1 MFTLRPYQQNCVD
14 AGVRFF
20 TNNRVVKPKILVA
33 PTAAGKSIIIA
44 AIASQLEGNILIL
57 QPTKE
62 LLGQNFMKYMKY
74 DRNAEI
80 YSASFNRKK
89 LARVTFATI
98 GSITRVAELFTQ
110 FNHLIIDEAHLYPAS
125 QESMFGKF
133 LTINPQL
140 KILGLTATPFRLHTG
155 STSARLVMM
164 HNRHIYNGYAH
175 IIQIQD
181 IVNFW
186 SPLKYLIDGG
196 NKSLLKAKNS
206 GIEYT
211 DESLEKYFLNIEEK
225 VMLYARRYADRRTL
239 IFVPSVKMADK
250 LAKLLPGSASV
261 SALTD
266 SKERDRIING
276 FKSGRILTV
285 FNVNVL
291 SVGFDYPELEV
302 LIDAVP
308 TMSLARHY
316 QKIGRLTRVHKDK
329 EFGLVVDLSGN
340 TEKFGKIEDLEIR
353 PVGGSH
359 HVFSGGRQLTGVD
372 LTQISF
378 PIAQREF
385 VFEDIMFDFGQYK
398 GKRITEITDKRYLSW
413 VMDNF
418 TGRDLLVKNIKH
430 HLTKARE
437 IR

>member
-20 TNNRVVKPKILVA
+20 TNNKVFKPKILVA

-62 LLGQNFMKYMKY
+62 LLGQNFGKYMKY

-80 YSASFNRKK
+80 YSASFMRKK
-89 LARVTFATI
+89 IARVTFATI
-98 GSITRVAELFTQ
+98 GSITKVAGLFSQ
-110 FNHLIIDEAHLYPAS
+110 FNHLIIDEAHLYPAT

-133 LTINPQL
+133 MKENPQL
-140 KILGLTATPFRLHTG
+140 KILGLTATPFRLHSG
-155 STSARLVMM
+155 SEKARLVMM

-181 IVNFW
+181 IKQYW
-186 SPLKYLIDGG
+186 SPLQYLIEGG
-196 NKSLLKAKNS
+196 NKNLLKAKTS

-211 DESLEKYFLNIEEK
+211 DDSLDQYFQTVEEK
-225 VMLYARRYADRRTL
+225 VLYYARKYKDRRTL
-239 IFVPSVKMADK
+239 IFVPSVKMAMK
-250 LAKLLPGSASV
+250 LSLLLPGSACV

-266 SKERDRIING
+266 PKERDKIILG

-285 FNVNVL
+285 LNVNVL

-316 QKIGRLTRVHKDK
+316 QKIGRLTRVHPNK

-340 TEKFGKIEDLEIR
+340 TEKFGRIEDLEIR
-353 PVGGSH
+353 PIGGSH
-359 HVFSGGRQLTGVD
+359 HVFSGNKQLTGVD

-378 PIAQREF
+378 PIPQRTFE
-385 VFEDIMFDFGQYK
+385 FEDMTFKFGKYVNKKISEVTDRQYL
-398 GKRITEITDKRYLSW
+398 GW
-413 VMDNF
+413 FMDNIKNN
-418 TGRDLLVKNIKH
+418 DLMVKNIKH
-430 HLTKARE
+430 YLTEKR
-437 IR
+437 